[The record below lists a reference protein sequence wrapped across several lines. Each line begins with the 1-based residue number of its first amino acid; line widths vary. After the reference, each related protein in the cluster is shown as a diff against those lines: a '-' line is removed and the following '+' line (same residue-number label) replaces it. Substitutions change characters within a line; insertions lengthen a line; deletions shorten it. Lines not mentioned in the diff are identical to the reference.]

1 MTRRIGVLTSG
12 GDCSGLNAAIRAIT
26 LHAVQHYGWEVF
38 GILKGTS
45 GLIRRPLEYIP
56 LTVATCDQS
65 MLRSAGTMLGSTT
78 KENPFFFPSEDGTKT
93 DRSDDA
99 ISGYHHLKLDA
110 LIAIGGD
117 GSMRINSNL
126 AKKGGINL
134 VCIPKTID
142 NDLAQTDFS
151 IGYNTAVSV
160 ATEALDRLQPTAA
173 SHQRVMILEVMG
185 RDAGHIALS
194 AGIAGGA
201 DVILIPEI
209 GYDLNAIC
217 THIQNITNS
226 GRNFSLIIVSEAV
239 KTEEGKPIL
248 RGTSYND
255 RPRYGGISQY
265 LCAELE
271 ERIKA
276 DTRFT
281 VLGHVQRG
289 GQPSAQDRI
298 LATAF
303 GVKAVDLVAQKDFG
317 KMVVWR
323 NNDVESVPID
333 STIDTYNA
341 VDPGGILIKTAKA
354 MGIYV
359 GNVAA

>member
-1 MTRRIGVLTSG
+1 MIKRIGVLTSG

-26 LHAVQHYGWEVF
+26 LHAIQHYGWEVF
-38 GILKGTS
+38 GISKGTS
-45 GLIRRPLEYIP
+45 GLIRRPMEYIP
-56 LTVATCDQS
+56 LTLSNCDQS
-65 MLRSAGTMLGSTT
+65 MLRSAGTILGSTT
-78 KENPFFFPSEDGTKT
+78 KENPFFFPSEDGLKS

-99 ISGYHHLKLDA
+99 IAGYHDLKLDA
-110 LIAIGGD
+110 IIAIGGD
-117 GSMRINSNL
+117 GSMRINSKL
-126 AKKGGINL
+126 AKKGGMNL

-151 IGYNTAVSV
+151 IGYSTAVSV

-173 SHQRVMILEVMG
+173 SHQRIMILEVMG

-209 GYDLNAIC
+209 PYTLESIC
-217 THIQNITNS
+217 QHVQSISAS

-239 KTEEGKPIL
+239 KTQGGESVL

-271 ERIKA
+271 ARIQA

-289 GQPSAQDRI
+289 GQPNAQDRI

-303 GVKAVDLVAQKDFG
+303 GVKAVDMVFEKDFG
-317 KMVVWR
+317 KMVIWR
-323 NNDVESVPID
+323 NNQVEAVSIE
-333 STIDTYNA
+333 STIDIYNE
-341 VDPGGILIKTAKA
+341 VDPKGVLIKTATA

-359 GNVAA
+359 GELA

>member
-1 MTRRIGVLTSG
+1 MVKRVGVLTSG
-12 GDCSGLNAAIRAIT
+12 GDCSGLNATIRAIT
-26 LHAVQHYGWEVF
+26 LRAIQHYGWEVF
-38 GILKGTS
+38 GISKGTS
-45 GLIRRPLEYIP
+45 GLIRRPMEYTP
-56 LTVATCDQS
+56 LTLSNCDQG
-65 MLRSAGTMLGSTT
+65 MLRSAGTILGSTT
-78 KENPFFFPSEDGTKT
+78 KENPFFFPSDDGLKI

-99 ISGYHHLKLDA
+99 IAGYHDLKLDA
-110 LIAIGGD
+110 IIAIGGD
-117 GSMRINSNL
+117 GSMRINSKL

-142 NDLAQTDFS
+142 NDLAQTELS
-151 IGYNTAVSV
+151 IGYSTAVEV

-173 SHQRVMILEVMG
+173 SHDRVMILEVMG

-209 GYDLNAIC
+209 PYKLDSIC
-217 THIQNITNS
+217 QHIQNINNS
-226 GRNFSLIIVSEAV
+226 GRNYSLIIVSEAV
-239 KTEEGKPIL
+239 KTLEDISVLQGK
-248 RGTSYND
+248 SYND
-255 RPRYGGISQY
+255 KPRYGGVSQY

-281 VLGHVQRG
+281 ILGHVQRG
-289 GQPSAQDRI
+289 SQTNAQDRI

-303 GVKAVDLVAQKDFG
+303 GVKAVDMVAEQDFG

-323 NNDVESVPID
+323 NNQLESVSIE
-333 STIDTYNA
+333 STIDIYST
-341 VDPGGILIKTAKA
+341 VDTKGILVKTAKS
-354 MGIYV
+354 MGVYV
-359 GNVAA
+359 GEL

>member
-1 MTRRIGVLTSG
+1 MIKRIGVLTSG

-26 LHAVQHYGWEVF
+26 LHAIQHYGWEVF
-38 GILKGTS
+38 GISKGTS
-45 GLIRRPLEYIP
+45 GLIRRPMEYIP
-56 LTVATCDQS
+56 LTLSNCDQS
-65 MLRSAGTMLGSTT
+65 MLRSAGTILGSTT
-78 KENPFFFPSEDGTKT
+78 KENPFFFPLENGLKS

-99 ISGYHHLKLDA
+99 IAGYHDLKLDA
-110 LIAIGGD
+110 IIAIGGD
-117 GSMRINSNL
+117 GSMRINSKL
-126 AKKGGINL
+126 AKKGGMNL

-151 IGYNTAVSV
+151 IGYSTAVSV

-173 SHQRVMILEVMG
+173 SHQRIMILEVMG

-209 GYDLNAIC
+209 PYNLESIC
-217 THIQNITNS
+217 QHVQNISIS

-239 KTEEGKPIL
+239 KTQEGDSVL

-271 ERIKA
+271 ARIQA

-289 GQPSAQDRI
+289 GQPNAQDRI

-303 GVKAVDLVAQKDFG
+303 GVKAVDMVFEKNFG
-317 KMVVWR
+317 KMVIWR
-323 NNDVESVPID
+323 NNQVEAVPIE
-333 STIDTYNA
+333 STIDTYNE
-341 VDPGGILIKTAKA
+341 VDPKGVLIKTAKA

-359 GNVAA
+359 GELA

>member
-1 MTRRIGVLTSG
+1 
-12 GDCSGLNAAIRAIT
+12 
-26 LHAVQHYGWEVF
+26 
-38 GILKGTS
+38 
-45 GLIRRPLEYIP
+45 
-56 LTVATCDQS
+56 
-65 MLRSAGTMLGSTT
+65 MLRSAGTILGSTT
-78 KENPFFFPSEDGTKT
+78 KENPFYFPSDDGLKS

-99 ISGYHHLKLDA
+99 IAGYHELNLDA
-110 LIAIGGD
+110 IIAIGGD
-117 GSMRINSNL
+117 GSMRINSKL
-126 AKKGGINL
+126 AKKGSMNL

-151 IGYNTAVSV
+151 IGYSTAVTV

-209 GYDLNAIC
+209 PYNLNSVC
-217 THIQNITNS
+217 QHIQNISNS
-226 GRNFSLIIVSEAV
+226 GRKFSLIIVSEAV
-239 KTEEGKPIL
+239 KTQDGEPVL
-248 RGTSYND
+248 RGTSHND
-255 RPRYGGISQY
+255 RPRYGGVSQY
-265 LCAELE
+265 LCDELE
-271 ERIKA
+271 TRIQA

-289 GQPSAQDRI
+289 SQPNVQDRI
-298 LATAF
+298 LATTF
-303 GVKAVDLVAQKDFG
+303 GVKAVDLVAERDFG

-323 NNDVESVPID
+323 NNQVESVPIET
-333 STIDTYNA
+333 TIDTYNA
-341 VDPGGILIKTAKA
+341 VDPHGILIKTAKA

-359 GNVAA
+359 GEL

>member
-1 MTRRIGVLTSG
+1 MIKRIGVLTSG

-26 LHAVQHYGWEVF
+26 LHAIQHYGWEVF
-38 GILKGTS
+38 GISKGTS
-45 GLIRRPLEYIP
+45 GLIRRPMEYIP
-56 LTVATCDQS
+56 LTLSNCDQG
-65 MLRSAGTMLGSTT
+65 MLRSAGTILGSTT
-78 KENPFFFPSEDGTKT
+78 KENPFFFPSENGSKS

-99 ISGYHHLKLDA
+99 IAGYHDLKLDA
-110 LIAIGGD
+110 IIAIGGD
-117 GSMRINSNL
+117 GSMRINSKL
-126 AKKGGINL
+126 AKKGGMNL

-151 IGYNTAVSV
+151 IGYSTAVSV

-173 SHQRVMILEVMG
+173 SHQRIMILEVMG

-209 GYDLNAIC
+209 PYNLESIC
-217 THIQNITNS
+217 QHVQNISTS

-239 KTEEGKPIL
+239 KTQGGDSVL

-271 ERIKA
+271 ARIQA

-289 GQPSAQDRI
+289 GQPNAQDRI

-303 GVKAVDLVAQKDFG
+303 GVKAVDMVFEKDFG
-317 KMVVWR
+317 KMVIWR
-323 NNDVESVPID
+323 NNQVETVPIE
-333 STIDTYNA
+333 STIDTYNE
-341 VDPGGILIKTAKA
+341 VDPKGVLIKTAKA

-359 GNVAA
+359 GELT

>member
-1 MTRRIGVLTSG
+1 MTKRIGVLTSG

-26 LHAVQHYGWEVF
+26 LHAIQHYGWEVF

-45 GLIRRPLEYIP
+45 GLIRRPMEYIP
-56 LTVATCDQS
+56 LTLSNCDQG
-65 MLRSAGTMLGSTT
+65 MLRSAGTILGSTT
-78 KENPFFFPSEDGTKT
+78 KENPFYFPSEDGLKS

-99 ISGYHHLKLDA
+99 IAGYHDLKLDA
-110 LIAIGGD
+110 IIAIGGD
-117 GSMRINSNL
+117 GSMRINSKL
-126 AKKGGINL
+126 AKKGGMNL

-151 IGYNTAVSV
+151 IGYSTAVSV

-201 DVILIPEI
+201 DMILIPEI
-209 GYDLNAIC
+209 PYNLESIC
-217 THIQNITNS
+217 KHIQNISAS
-226 GRNFSLIIVSEAV
+226 GRNFSLVIVSEAV
-239 KTEEGKPIL
+239 KTQEGDSVL

-271 ERIKA
+271 ARIKA

-289 GQPSAQDRI
+289 GQPNAQDRI

-303 GVKAVDLVAQKDFG
+303 GVKAVDMVAGQNFG

-323 NNDVESVPID
+323 NNEVKAVPIE

-341 VDPGGILIKTAKA
+341 VDPKGILIKTAKA

-359 GNVAA
+359 GELA